1 MKNRPIA
8 PTPTVQSDAAIDN
21 PGLLRPADAA
31 EWLGVSV
38 TQLEQWRGAGK
49 GPVFIKLSHKTIRY
63 RAADLNAYVAAR
75 VQTSTAG

>member
-1 MKNRPIA
+1 M
-8 PTPTVQSDAAIDN
+8 
-21 PGLLRPADAA
+21 
-31 EWLGVSV
+31 SV